1 MCPGS
6 AKVQLNMGITERRY
20 YNWDVALEH
29 FEAAHALA
37 TPGFCE
43 PLYWL
48 GVTRINAG
56 HDIGRGA
63 QVPHPPA
70 WPVAERMNCLV
81 FWFCDLGVFRLNFC
95 AYAPSPGHILTCV
108 RCKHAPLVHLHPAG

>member
-1 MCPGS
+1 M
-6 AKVQLNMGITERRY
+6 QLNMGITERRY

-81 FWFCDLGVFRLNFC
+81 FCFCDLGVFGLISVHMPHHL
-95 AYAPSPGHILTCV
+95 ATYSPVSGASMRHSCTCILQ
-108 RCKHAPLVHLHPAG
+108 GEE